1 MGLILRLAIG
11 GEVPSNEESMTQTC
25 ANAKNLFLLY
35 IILLWLAAPRLLF
48 AQLTNSP
55 ANATEL
61 LNRISAFIINPII
74 YLLFAAAFVGFVWG
88 LVQFMAHLDNEESR
102 KTGSKHMIWGIIGM
116 VIMVGVNAIIA
127 IIQSTIM
134 QIGG

>member
-1 MGLILRLAIG
+1 MEPLWRRWRFFSASAI
-11 GEVPSNEESMTQTC
+11 
-25 ANAKNLFLLY
+25 
-35 IILLWLAAPRLLF
+35 LF
-48 AQLTNSP
+48 APLTLFARTVALTDPP

-74 YLLFAAAFVGFVWG
+74 YLLFAAAFVVFVWG